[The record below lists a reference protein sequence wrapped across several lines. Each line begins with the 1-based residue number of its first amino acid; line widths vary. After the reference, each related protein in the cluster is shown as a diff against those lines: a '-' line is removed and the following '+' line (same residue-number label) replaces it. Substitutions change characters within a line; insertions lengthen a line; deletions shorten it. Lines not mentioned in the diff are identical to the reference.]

1 MITSSINWIRLRLML
16 PKSRWKWLKSRWQW
30 LKIGR
35 CFERLRPDLMRWNMQ
50 SWNLLHHTLI
60 SHFRNHMVNSHI
72 NVHTRY
78 ASYTCI
84 KIHFLFNIFT
94 SHSNTYIFGPR
105 IWQVPPSF
113 GQSDKYNSKP
123 LEYNA
128 SDKGKTPTYGW
139 EKDFHDESIWIMTKP
154 PNVSLFGRQLKKSH
168 LLCSPYTIPSPKR
181 RKAHNVENLLA
192 TEVIDV
198 DDAVLVI

>member
-1 MITSSINWIRLRLML
+1 MKHAIMKFITSHTNFTFS
-16 PKSRWKWLKSRWQW
+16 
-30 LKIGR
+30 
-35 CFERLRPDLMRWNMQ
+35 Q
-50 SWNLLHHTLI
+50 SYGEFSYQR
-60 SHFRNHMVNSHI
+60 SHSVCKLYMYQNTN
-72 NVHTRY
+72 
-78 ASYTCI
+78 
-84 KIHFLFNIFT
+84 FLFNIFT
-94 SHSNTYIFGPR
+94 SHSNTYIFSPR

>member
-1 MITSSINWIRLRLML
+1 MITLSINWIRLRLML

-84 KIHFLFNIFT
+84 KIQTSYLIFLLHIPTLIYLVPVFDKCLRVLDNRTNTIVNHWNIMRVIKEKLQHTAGRRT
-94 SHSNTYIFGPR
+94 SMMKVF
-105 IWQVPPSF
+105 
-113 GQSDKYNSKP
+113 
-123 LEYNA
+123 E
-128 SDKGKTPTYGW
+128 
-139 EKDFHDESIWIMTKP
+139 
-154 PNVSLFGRQLKKSH
+154 
-168 LLCSPYTIPSPKR
+168 
-181 RKAHNVENLLA
+181 
-192 TEVIDV
+192 
-198 DDAVLVI
+198 